1 MKFGSPWKTG
11 EGYRGEFHGAVGAS
25 MLSIIM
31 LIESVKTSEMTKERN
46 HLYESVTQE
55 EFVSVKNMRVKN
67 NTYRS
72 KHCTG
77 Q

>member
-1 MKFGSPWKTG
+1 MKFGAPWKTS
-11 EGYRGEFHGAVGAS
+11 EGYRGEFQGAVGAS

-31 LIESVKTSEMTKERN
+31 LIEFVKTSEMTKERN

-55 EFVSVKNMRVKN
+55 EFVSVENQGFEN